1 MGGAVSLDAI
11 EEAPRPLPPEADRG
25 LQRWFAG
32 AFIVGPL
39 TDLLDRRTM
48 YTIDLFA
55 GVPGIWNWLYPNE
68 LFPTSIRAS
77 AVGMAVAFSRIGAAV
92 GTYLVPVSLTH
103 FGLAPTMYAG
113 GLITVIGLIACL
125 AWAEETKGRSLAE
138 VSAGTAS
145 TPAGARAQT
154 APAVPRLD
162 R

>member
-1 MGGAVSLDAI
+1 L
-11 EEAPRPLPPEADRG
+11 E
-25 LQRWFAG
+25 
-32 AFIVGPL
+32 
-39 TDLLDRRTM
+39 
-48 YTIDLFA
+48 
-55 GVPGIWNWLYPNE
+55 WLYLNE
-68 LFPTSIRAS
+68 FVSYVDPR
-77 AVGMAVAFSRIGAAV
+77 VGGRDGRRVHRIGAA